1 LETQLL
7 KGSIAQDRVI
17 KELKQALE
25 AVDMLPAAVQ
35 LI

>member
-1 LETQLL
+1 MESQLL
-7 KGSIAQDRVI
+7 KGSIEQGRVI

>member
-1 LETQLL
+1 MDSLLL
-7 KGSIAQDRVI
+7 KGSFEQGRVI